1 MLPRVNLKYYGGA
14 PRHDFWASTV
24 TRSSMGSGGALPGF
38 AFTGGVGEA
47 YDDRERVLGFWRTCF
62 MAAREGD

>member
-1 MLPRVNLKYYGGA
+1 VLPRVNLKYYGGA

-47 YDDRERVLGFWRTCF
+47 YDDRERGF
-62 MAAREGD
+62 